1 MWCARKSLLAAL
13 AHKKSLRGL
22 LLFCTGRQRR
32 AQKSKKRKNAR
43 RKYVLESGT
52 DSDSDLE
59 AEASDYGRVSG
70 VKNVIKIKILRQGH
84 YQQIRQVINMYIT
97 ENM

>member
-13 AHKKSLRGL
+13 AHKKTLRGL
-22 LLFCTGRQRR
+22 LLFCTGRRRR
-32 AQKSKKRKNAR
+32 AQKCKKRKNAR

-59 AEASDYGRVSG
+59 AEASEYGRVSG
-70 VKNVIKIKILRQGH
+70 FLLN
-84 YQQIRQVINMYIT
+84 
-97 ENM
+97 